1 MQEYVIKLLLYC
13 FQMVDK
19 QGLPVAHNELNEQGA
34 TIGQNSF
41 WEDFYF
47 SKNEQVIPELL

>member
-19 QGLPVAHNELNEQGA
+19 QGLPVAHNEFNEQGA

-41 WEDFYF
+41 LGGFLF
-47 SKNEQVIPELL
+47 F